1 MDKETTIITHSGDF
15 HTDDIFAV
23 ATVVLVT
30 GEKPYRIVRTRDMNV
45 IETGD
50 YVVDVGRIY
59 DPATKR
65 FDHHQGNVGTHENG
79 IPYSAFGLVWKEFG
93 KQLCGENE
101 AAAKIIEQR
110 IVVPIDAGDN
120 GIETYNKKELLRPY
134 LFHNIGEVFAPT
146 WKENAQGINHDGA
159 FGEMVEIAV
168 RILKREIISATD
180 ILEGE
185 KYVEE
190 AYQKAEDKRIII
202 LDKRYPWEYVLKKY
216 PEPLFIVKPDSQSSG
231 GQWTVKTVRSDP
243 DSSFASRKDLP
254 ESWGGKSGAA
264 LAEVTGIPDA
274 IFCHAARFI
283 IVTGSKESA
292 IKLARLAVDNK
303 E

>member
-1 MDKETTIITHSGDF
+1 MDKETTIVTHSGDF

-23 ATVVLVT
+23 ATVILYT
-30 GEKPYRIVRTRDMNV
+30 KEKPYRIVRTRDMKV

-59 DPATKR
+59 DTATKR
-65 FDHHQGNVGTHENG
+65 FDHHQGNVGGHENS

-93 KQLCGENE
+93 KQLCGGNEN
-101 AAAKIIEQR
+101 AAKIIEQR
-110 IVVPIDAGDN
+110 IVIPIDAGDN
-120 GIETYNKKELLRPY
+120 GIETYTKKDFLRPY

-146 WKENAQGINHDGA
+146 WKESDLGITHDSA
-159 FGEMVEIAV
+159 FAEMVEIAV

-190 AYQKAEDKRIII
+190 AYEKAEDKRIII
-202 LDKRYPWEYVLKKY
+202 LEKRYPWEYVLKKY
-216 PEPLFIVKPDSQSSG
+216 SEPLFIVKPDSQSTG

-254 ESWGGKSGAA
+254 ESWGGKSGKA
-264 LAEVTGIPDA
+264 LVEITGVQDA
-274 IFCHAARFI
+274 IFCHSARFI
-283 IVTGSKESA
+283 IVAGSKESA
-292 IKLARLAVDNK
+292 IKLAKLAVND
-303 E
+303 